1 MYSVTVTEPF
11 VAQHY
16 LTVPNPP
23 PEEADPHSHAFE
35 TEVTFRGESLAEYG
49 YLLDI
54 DVARAE
60 LETAVDRYRDETLND
75 HLDGNPS
82 CERLAEALFDHLV
95 ATVDAPA
102 VDELTVA
109 VHEDAAAVVTY
120 TGRFDTD

>member
-23 PEEADPHSHAFE
+23 PEEAEPHSHAFE
-35 TEVTFRGESLAEYG
+35 VEATFRGEALAEYG

-60 LETAVDRYRDETLND
+60 LNTAVDRYRDETLNEY
-75 HLDGNPS
+75 LDGNPS
-82 CERLAEALFDHLV
+82 CERLAAALFDHLV

-109 VHEDAAAVVTY
+109 IHEDDTAVVTY

>member
-23 PEEADPHSHAFE
+23 DREAELHSHAFE
-35 TEVTFRGESLAEYG
+35 VEATFRGDSLGQYG

-60 LETAVDRYRDETLND
+60 LNTAVDRYRDETLNEY
-75 HLDGNPS
+75 LDGNPS
-82 CERLAEALFDHLV
+82 CERLASALFDDLV
-95 ATVDAPA
+95 AAVDAPA

-109 VHEDAAAVVTY
+109 VHEDDTAVVTY
-120 TGRFDTD
+120 TGALESD